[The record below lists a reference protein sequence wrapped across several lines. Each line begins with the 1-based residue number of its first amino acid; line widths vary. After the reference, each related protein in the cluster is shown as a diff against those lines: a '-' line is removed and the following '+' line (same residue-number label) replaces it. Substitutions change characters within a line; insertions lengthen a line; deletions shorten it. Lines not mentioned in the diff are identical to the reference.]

1 LARVLSSDDPKGL
14 WKGYQGEIGD
24 FRKIKL
30 QNPNPFLGQP
40 ERVMERIQWE
50 ETPRLGV
57 SEGIRLRIGPS
68 PFLGRP
74 ERVMERIPRRD
85 WRFRMIKLQE
95 DKVSGRQIF
104 RKIKLLQRKVKLS
117 DLTTHLEQLSLWL

>member
-1 LARVLSSDDPKGL
+1 LKPPGWGFSKDKVKDIPIRIHL
-14 WKGYQGEIGD
+14 
-24 FRKIKL
+24 
-30 QNPNPFLGQP
+30 NPFLGQP

-50 ETPRLGV
+50 ETPQLGV